1 MTMEETCYAGHE
13 SVYVAPLRIQKPK
26 RTSSNGSRKSR
37 PRSQHS
43 KNQSQGTQSHSSH
56 QQMTPP
62 PTPSTSQDS
71 LVAAPEPP
79 ENRSKSPAFKPFVR
93 AFFPFHPAFSPNSST
108 VTLPLNAGDLIL
120 VHSIH
125 TNGWADGTMLSSGA
139 RGWLPTNYC
148 EEYDVDQIRQ
158 SLKACISLFD
168 QFKTGNPGSFRVS
181 QTLVGDVVAGVRY
194 LLVGPSSDSLSPR
207 FDGWDSSS
215 HLGRDNSNFYY
226 RRVPNVLHG
235 RLQLSRL
242 AILFANHEKYY

>member
-26 RTSSNGSRKSR
+26 RTSSSGSRKSR
-37 PRSQHS
+37 RSQHS
-43 KNQSQGTQSHSSH
+43 RNQSQGTQSHSSH

-62 PTPSTSQDS
+62 PTPSTSQNS
-71 LVAAPEPP
+71 LAAVAEP
-79 ENRSKSPAFKPFVR
+79 ENHTAAPAFKPFVR
-93 AFFPFHPAFSPNSST
+93 AFFPFHPTFSANSST

-148 EEYDVDQIRQ
+148 EEYDLDQIRQ
-158 SLKACISLFD
+158 SLKACINLFD

-194 LLVGPSSDSLSPR
+194 LLVCASGSCIRNLIE
-207 FDGWDSSS
+207 F
-215 HLGRDNSNFYY
+215 F
-226 RRVPNVLHG
+226 RR
-235 RLQLSRL
+235 
-242 AILFANHEKYY
+242 

>member
-1 MTMEETCYAGHE
+1 MTMEENCYAGHE

-43 KNQSQGTQSHSSH
+43 RNQSQGTQSHSSH

-71 LVAAPEPP
+71 LAAAPEPP
-79 ENRSKSPAFKPFVR
+79 ENRFTSPAFKPFVR

-148 EEYDVDQIRQ
+148 EEYDLDQIRQ

-194 LLVGPSSDSLSPR
+194 LLVGPSDSLKPE
-207 FDGWDSSS
+207 
-215 HLGRDNSNFYY
+215 
-226 RRVPNVLHG
+226 V
-235 RLQLSRL
+235 
-242 AILFANHEKYY
+242 